1 MYTRRE
7 KRFMKK
13 SKRIFLKLKA
23 SFDLLSFS
31 LGICIAGVIPGYIM
45 SLTLLKNVEWGSV
58 AEWLGAFGSI
68 GAIGIVIWQ
77 VQRNKKD
84 IEESISLDKKEKI
97 EMSRPRL
104 YLGLREIFNENEVI
118 YRTSGYKHVKNVD
131 ALTRI
136 IIDSGKNKQVDF
148 IAGNSYPLLNIF
160 YIKNII
166 EKRISNCIIQIK
178 YQCDYGKEYG
188 EYKEC
193 FSIPVLRADEA
204 IILVPYPASLNIEC
218 QLVEARIFFH
228 TVANEKGCATFKMD
242 EKNKISN
249 TPVIVYEKK
258 ENNNTLDN
266 VVDKIIFPDTSEFVT
281 NWTQVSTHKKHL
293 ISKN

>member
-1 MYTRRE
+1 
-7 KRFMKK
+7 MKK

-23 SFDLLSFS
+23 CFDLLSFS

-118 YRTSGYKHVKNVD
+118 YRTSGYKW
-131 ALTRI
+131 I
-136 IIDSGKNKQVDF
+136 
-148 IAGNSYPLLNIF
+148 LLL
-160 YIKNII
+160 
-166 EKRISNCIIQIK
+166 E
-178 YQCDYGKEYG
+178 
-188 EYKEC
+188 
-193 FSIPVLRADEA
+193 
-204 IILVPYPASLNIEC
+204 ILILCS
-218 QLVEARIFFH
+218 IFF
-228 TVANEKGCATFKMD
+228 
-242 EKNKISN
+242 I
-249 TPVIVYEKK
+249 
-258 ENNNTLDN
+258 
-266 VVDKIIFPDTSEFVT
+266 
-281 NWTQVSTHKKHL
+281 
-293 ISKN
+293 

>member
-1 MYTRRE
+1 
-7 KRFMKK
+7 MKK

-77 VQRNKKD
+77 VQRNRRD
-84 IEESISLDKKEKI
+84 TEERISLNKKEKI

-104 YLGLREIFNENEVI
+104 HLDFREMFNENEVI

-148 IAGNSYPLLNIF
+148 IAGNSYPFLNIF
-160 YIKNII
+160 YIK
-166 EKRISNCIIQIK
+166 K
-178 YQCDYGKEYG
+178 YY
-188 EYKEC
+188 
-193 FSIPVLRADEA
+193 
-204 IILVPYPASLNIEC
+204 
-218 QLVEARIFFH
+218 
-228 TVANEKGCATFKMD
+228 
-242 EKNKISN
+242 
-249 TPVIVYEKK
+249 
-258 ENNNTLDN
+258 
-266 VVDKIIFPDTSEFVT
+266 
-281 NWTQVSTHKKHL
+281 
-293 ISKN
+293 